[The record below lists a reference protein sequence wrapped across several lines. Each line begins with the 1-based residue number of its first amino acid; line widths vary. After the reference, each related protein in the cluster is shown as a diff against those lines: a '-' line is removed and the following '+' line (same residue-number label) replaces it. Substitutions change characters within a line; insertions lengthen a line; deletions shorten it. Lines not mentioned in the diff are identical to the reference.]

1 MQTVYL
7 LYHSHDL
14 GSGETDD
21 KLIGVYSDE
30 ANAEAARIRAS
41 TLEGFRDA
49 PDGFLI
55 SPYELNR
62 DHWQE
67 GYITVP
73 VPPRISD

>member
-1 MQTVYL
+1 MQMVFL

-14 GSGETDD
+14 GNGETDV

-30 ANAEAARIRAS
+30 ANAEAARIRTS
-41 TLEGFRDA
+41 GLEGFRDA

-55 SPYELNR
+55 DRYELDR

-73 VPPRISD
+73 PQISD